1 MVAHTGD
8 GYVNTPMDTG
18 SENPHSPAELLRGVT
33 IGKLALFV
41 LYKLADVAA
50 LELLLNVG
58 EKVRLRTQVV
68 YLCREREAQSSS
80 GSSRPQLDTILH
92 IHSPRLSRR
101 RARTKGVGTS
111 VRLKNVKILQT
122 LL

>member
-41 LYKLADVAA
+41 LYGLADVAA

-58 EKVRLRTQVV
+58 EEVRLRTQVV
-68 YLCREREAQSSS
+68 YLSGCRERSRHKFSP
-80 GSSRPQLDTILH
+80 GSSLPQLDIILH
-92 IHSPRLSRR
+92 LHSPRLSRR
-101 RARTKGVGTS
+101 RARTKGAGTS
-111 VRLKNVKILQT
+111 VRLKM
-122 LL
+122 

>member
-1 MVAHTGD
+1 MVAHSGD

-41 LYKLADVAA
+41 LYGLADVAA

-58 EKVRLRTQVV
+58 EKARVRTQVKNISV
-68 YLCREREAQSSS
+68 KFKSS
-80 GSSRPQLDTILH
+80 L
-92 IHSPRLSRR
+92 
-101 RARTKGVGTS
+101 
-111 VRLKNVKILQT
+111 ILQLVS

>member
-1 MVAHTGD
+1 MQVVAHSGD

-41 LYKLADVAA
+41 LYGLADVAA

-58 EKVRLRTQVV
+58 EKVRVRTQVK
-68 YLCREREAQSSS
+68 
-80 GSSRPQLDTILH
+80 H
-92 IHSPRLSRR
+92 
-101 RARTKGVGTS
+101 K
-111 VRLKNVKILQT
+111 
-122 LL
+122 

>member
-68 YLCREREAQSSS
+68 NLCR
-80 GSSRPQLDTILH
+80 DI
-92 IHSPRLSRR
+92 
-101 RARTKGVGTS
+101 
-111 VRLKNVKILQT
+111 
-122 LL
+122 